1 MIQTIEGER
10 FNQAVFTSDWRYSAA
25 VVGLI
30 RYFDFCKDNEQLPDA
45 LYEIKSVFNEVIQ
58 GEDEALVFNSD
69 DIREDRYIDFVE
81 ASFAKDLQPCQIQ
94 EMLKDGTVSLT
105 AHDKEQAVRD
115 YKNKHEQNEPDEES
129 LKTLLDEALVAKKKL
144 LNELLNGNTILKK
157 TFGKTKY
164 DDTNGVEIL
173 ETVKANRQE
182 LIRETY
188 RYKKNLY
195 ANFANTNALLQDAGE
210 ACRLNGY
217 YVDMAKKGKSQ
228 GYGFDKNRV
237 DSVDSVIFDFIIFA
251 FHGGRELF
259 FLNNNFS
266 IETLLETDSLLLNLE
281 KVIAEKEL
289 ASGRAMTPAKIL
301 WEYLMKVS
309 ENKRGDLEVISKSQD
324 DSYFKTVY
332 IQEPSLEILRGL
344 GEYREIMSGMRQGEK
359 VRIIDTIPAALKE
372 VKGNGYINLQNI
384 MIKHI
389 IDLVV
394 LDATI
399 EKFLNYFY
407 NYDDQRGL
415 GRLIKFLIDI
425 DLQIMLNR
433 NIDRKEYEVRDMEI
447 TMQQYMDW
455 ARSSAK
461 NVKGV
466 LRGKEKQNKLNT
478 YRARLMS
485 AVMSHDYERV
495 CEVLLHLSS
504 YSNVHFG
511 FADAIFKD
519 FEGNKPVLY
528 TFLNALGPD
537 YEKKNQNTN
546 E

>member
-30 RYFDFCKDNEQLPDA
+30 RYFDFCKENEQLPDA
-45 LYEIKSVFNEVIQ
+45 LYEIKSVFNEAIQ
-58 GEDEALVFNSD
+58 GDDEALVFDSN

-81 ASFAKDLQPCQIQ
+81 SRFAKDLQPCQIQ
-94 EMLKDGTVSLT
+94 DILKEGTVSLT
-105 AHDKEQAVRD
+105 AQDKDQAIRE
-115 YKNKHEQNEPDEES
+115 YKNKHNQNEPDEETTK
-129 LKTLLDEALVAKKKL
+129 LLLDEALVAKKKL
-144 LNELLNGNTILKK
+144 LNELLVGNTILKK

-164 DDTNGVEIL
+164 DDTNGRDIL

-237 DSVDSVIFDFIIFA
+237 DSVDSIVFDFIIFA

-309 ENKRGDLEVISKSQD
+309 ENKRGDLEVISKNQD
-324 DSYFKTVY
+324 AGYFKTMY
-332 IQEPSLEILRGL
+332 IQEPSLEILRSL
-344 GEYREIMSGMRQGEK
+344 GEYKEITSGMRRGEK
-359 VRIIDTIPAALKE
+359 VRVIDTIPAALKE
-372 VKGNGYINLQNI
+372 VKGTGYINLQNI
-384 MIKHI
+384 MIKQI

-399 EKFLNYFY
+399 EKFLNYFF
-407 NYDDQRGL
+407 NNEDQRGL
-415 GRLIKFLIDI
+415 GRLINILTDV
-425 DLQIMLNR
+425 DVQIMLNR
-433 NIDRKEYEVRDMEI
+433 NVDKKEYEVRTMEKTI
-447 TMQQYMDW
+447 QQYMKM
-455 ARSSAK
+455 ARASALEIK
-461 NVKGV
+461 KKLNG
-466 LRGKEKQNKLNT
+466 RENKLSA

-495 CEVLLHLSS
+495 CEVLLHLSQ
-504 YSNVHFG
+504 YADVNLT
-511 FADAIFKD
+511 FADALFED

-528 TFLNALGPD
+528 TFLRALGPD
-537 YEKKNQNTN
+537 FIRTDGAAPTN
-546 E
+546 A